1 MPNADAP
8 PSASVQVVQ
17 PDNVLEALMDAAYEV
32 PVVQPDD
39 VSEAG
44 REGCGKSG

>member
-1 MPNADAP
+1 MDA
-8 PSASVQVVQ
+8 AYEVQVVQ
-17 PDNVLEALMDAAYEV
+17 PDNILEALMDAAYEM

-44 REGCGKSG
+44 RESCGKSG